1 MNDFPQL
8 LESFFQKYLPV
19 ERGCSVNT
27 TKNYRDAFVYL
38 LEYLK
43 TANNLS
49 ANQITMEKLD
59 LQTIVSFLDWLET
72 DKQVSAST
80 RNNRLA
86 AMKSFF
92 KYVSFRE
99 PMYLNQCSSVLAIK
113 AKKTETV
120 PMNYLTIAAIELL
133 FQSFDLSDVAELR
146 DFCVIATLYETGAR
160 VSELISLRCYEVRTE
175 GPATVVLH
183 GKGGKTRIT
192 PIDKSLAGYIKK
204 YISTFRIKQDDYLFM
219 NSQKKQLTRRGVD
232 YIFAETLSSGKGRE
246 SRCFSSETL
255 SPHCL
260 RHSRAMH
267 LLENDVELIYI
278 RDLLGHSSVTT
289 TEIYSK
295 ANPEIKRKHIQ
306 NVTKQIID
314 HDDFTIEQ
322 QEDLLSW
329 LKKNL

>member
-1 MNDFPQL
+1 MNDFPRL

-38 LEYLK
+38 LKYLK
-43 TANNLS
+43 AANNLS
-49 ANQITMEKLD
+49 ASQITMEKLD
-59 LQTIVSFLDWLET
+59 LKTIISFLDWLET
-72 DKQVSAST
+72 DKQVSIST

-86 AMKSFF
+86 AVKSFF

-133 FQSFDLSDVAELR
+133 FQSFNLSDVAELR
-146 DFCVIATLYETGAR
+146 DFCVLATLYETGAR
-160 VSELISLRCYEVRTE
+160 VSELISIRCYEVRTE

-192 PIDKSLAGYIKK
+192 PIDKTLAGYIKK
-204 YISTFRIKQDDYLFM
+204 YISAFRIKQDNYLFM
-219 NSQKKQLTRRGVD
+219 NSQRKQLTRRGVD
-232 YIFAETLSSGKGRE
+232 YILQKHFLQVKTENPDAFPAK
-246 SRCFSSETL
+246 L

-314 HDDFTIEQ
+314 HDDFTVEQ

-329 LKKNL
+329 LKNNL